1 MDRAANREADTLPV
15 SRYARLWK
23 VARVDHPCETPL
35 TAATWLVCRLRFLVP
50 SPRDAF
56 LPKGGMRVIRQVEQ
70 ARASHALAKSQS
82 RMTVLCEIFITSAVS
97 STLNPPK

>member
-1 MDRAANREADTLPV
+1 MQGHLSCEIRTPAHAAEWLISFVRDLEAAREPQLMTE
-15 SRYARLWK
+15 R
-23 VARVDHPCETPL
+23 EQ
-35 TAATWLVCRLRFLVP
+35 
-50 SPRDAF
+50 
-56 LPKGGMRVIRQVEQ
+56 VISELLGLYRKRCRQVEQ